1 MLAEIQTNVA
11 ELFGPRARTP
21 AYGCTSRL
29 LPSSKKEP
37 LCSGWRDPS
46 FHEEAGLIYPACR
59 LRGTAAS
66 AQKEAPAADGPTL
79 MLCQRLRARASTHT
93 SLPVR
98 TTAGSAKSRIE
109 TRRGFRIRGKRRC
122 PRFSVTAG
130 TSIVSEDDR
139 WLSSTFGGGRLR
151 PVSSPAM
158 PAGDRVYE
166 RRRAAALARHY
177 RDAEGLSIREIS
189 RRLARAEATVKAYL
203 YDPSQANKRP
213 RCS

>member
-79 MLCQRLRARASTHT
+79 MLCQRLRARGSTHT
-93 SLPVR
+93 SLSVGRISQARAGQPMPTSCIR
-98 TTAGSAKSRIE
+98 THRLSASITSATGAIAIAQEQSSRSHPE
-109 TRRGFRIRGKRRC
+109 T
-122 PRFSVTAG
+122 
-130 TSIVSEDDR
+130 
-139 WLSSTFGGGRLR
+139 
-151 PVSSPAM
+151 
-158 PAGDRVYE
+158 
-166 RRRAAALARHY
+166 RAAAKPGCPTRQIQRQHRPALIAGRQ
-177 RDAEGLSIREIS
+177 EGLGPVGRDRA
-189 RRLARAEATVKAYL
+189 RRGDRG
-203 YDPSQANKRP
+203 
-213 RCS
+213 